1 MLPPGRKTTT
11 WIVASSI
18 PGPGTNLSPKAES
31 QYESD
36 GLGPLWRLLG
46 KRKSEGD
53 RAQAALSRVRRAGIH
68 LPFGLGGNGGATP
81 PNTAT
86 VALCQIEKATGEL
99 VALSGFRRDRRL
111 TPETNS
117 VVRAIAALLGKT
129 LYFAIAG
136 L

>member
-18 PGPGTNLSPKAES
+18 PGPGTTLSPKVES
-31 QYESD
+31 RHESD

-53 RAQAALSRVRRAGIH
+53 RAQAALSRLRRAGIH
-68 LPFGLGGNGGATP
+68 LQFGLVGNGGANP
-81 PNTAT
+81 ANSAT
-86 VALCQIEKATGEL
+86 VALRQIEKATAKL
-99 VALSGFRRDRRL
+99 VVLSGFRRDRRL
-111 TPETNS
+111 TRETIS
-117 VVRAIAALLGKT
+117 GAVPIAALLGKMV
-129 LYFAIAG
+129 YFATAD